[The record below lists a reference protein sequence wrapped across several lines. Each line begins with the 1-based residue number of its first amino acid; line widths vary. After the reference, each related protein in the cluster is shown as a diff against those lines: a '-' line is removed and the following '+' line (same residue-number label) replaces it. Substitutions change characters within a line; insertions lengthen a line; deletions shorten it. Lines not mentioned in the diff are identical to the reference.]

1 MATLKIGQKQFL
13 ANLATFGPFYRVG
26 HREEGTSVA
35 EMLSNDTTFK
45 SVGQLVW
52 TVQVITVKNDDSRK
66 GEKKKFLNFGPRRP
80 KKKFCDINRPF

>member
-1 MATLKIGQKQFL
+1 MAI
-13 ANLATFGPFYRVG
+13 LATFGPFYGVG
-26 HREEGTSVA
+26 HRKEGTSVA

-66 GEKKKFLNFGPRRP
+66 GEKKSSSILALEGP
-80 KKKFCDINRPF
+80 KKIL